1 SRGDT
6 LHREGSASGSRCRA
20 PRRRT
25 APPHPSPRPARA
37 TPPSTAGR
45 RPGTTPRVPRSS
57 CRRCLL
63 LPMRAHTTVD
73 LLPEVAVHAQDLEP
87 RRVLLIPQPA
97 IEDVSAAFDHFPVSG
112 SVIVDVIDRQEL
124 LGRLSAAGA
133 NASSVRLVRRDLEFS
148 SMPRADLAVPLL
160 DCRVG
165 SPAALLLFPVF
176 PRSLRVNGPPER
188 REACPKL
195 LRSSTVVL
203 AHVCCALRTLLFQRQ
218 HQPP

>member
-1 SRGDT
+1 
-6 LHREGSASGSRCRA
+6 
-20 PRRRT
+20 
-25 APPHPSPRPARA
+25 
-37 TPPSTAGR
+37 
-45 RPGTTPRVPRSS
+45 
-57 CRRCLL
+57 
-63 LPMRAHTTVD
+63 
-73 LLPEVAVHAQDLEP
+73 
-87 RRVLLIPQPA
+87 
-97 IEDVSAAFDHFPVSG
+97 
-112 SVIVDVIDRQEL
+112 
-124 LGRLSAAGA
+124 
-133 NASSVRLVRRDLEFS
+133 VRLVRRDLEFS

-218 HQPP
+218 HQPPQSERSLWGNTWTPSQGNVTISPSRSSPISVSF